1 MSSKG
6 NNHMLNGF
14 LIAKV
19 LSNTLPVYTATA
31 MATKNWVAIAAYF
44 IKDVLFFLFI
54 DRHGYFCF

>member
-19 LSNTLPVYTATA
+19 LSNTLPAYTATA

-54 DRHGYFCF
+54 DRHG